1 MALLLGALR
10 PETRHATRAA
20 GLKKAEE
27 RPSEQ
32 LANSRKL
39 SSTER
44 GRATQNSN
52 SQASKMEPG
61 CSPSSCSLAGL
72 PQDCFRFA
80 FLNASRFGYERAA
93 TACWCDAGSMKSCK
107 QNTNEQLHEQPP
119 AALLLQL
126 PSSAHN
132 MVRASSTGFPALI
145 KS

>member
-1 MALLLGALR
+1 MALLLGALQ
-10 PETRHATRAA
+10 PEARHATRAA

-27 RPSEQ
+27 RSSKQ

-61 CSPSSCSLAGL
+61 CSPSYCSHSGL

-80 FLNASRFGYERAA
+80 FLKASRFGYERAA
-93 TACWCDAGSMKSCK
+93 IARWCDAGSIKSRK
-107 QNTNEQLHEQPP
+107 QNKNKQLHDQSLP
-119 AALLLQL
+119 ALFLQL

-132 MVRASSTGFPALI
+132 MVRASSTAFP
-145 KS
+145 